1 MTKLSR
7 QRLALGGL
15 LLATALLY
23 LIGLSRSGW
32 ANPYYAAAAQAGS
45 QSWKA
50 FFFGSF
56 DSANFITVDKTPASL
71 WLMGLSVRMFG
82 LSSFA
87 ILLPQA
93 LCGIGSVAVLYAAV
107 RRWVGHTAGLIAGA
121 VLALT
126 PVAVLMF
133 RFNNPDALLVLLLV
147 VGAYGVTR
155 AVQTGQTRWL
165 VLAGAAVGFGF
176 LTKMLQAFLVL
187 PAFGL
192 AYLLAGPPKLG
203 KRLVQLLIAA
213 GAMIAAAGWW
223 VAIVE
228 LWPAS
233 SRPYIGG
240 SQSNSVIELALGY
253 NGFGRLTG
261 DEVGSVGGGG
271 AFGPGGGQG
280 GVSRWGATGLLRMF
294 NDSYGGQ
301 ASWLIPAALV
311 LMLVGFWI
319 TWRRPLYRAGFVLW
333 GGWLLTTALTFSFMQ
348 GIIHEYYTVA
358 LAPAIGA
365 LVGGGGVLLWRV
377 RRLPWAP
384 VAMAIS
390 VALTGWWAYVLLGRS
405 PSFLPWL
412 RWTVLIGGL
421 LAACAIVA
429 SRFTPVWTRR
439 VAARVAVLAGLA
451 VGLAGPAAFAMQT
464 AASAHDGAIVTAG
477 PASIGGRFGPG
488 GFGGFGG
495 AGGPF
500 GAGGP
505 GGFPGGFPGGM
516 ACAPTAATGGTV
528 SGGTVSGG
536 TAQGGTAQGGT
547 AQGGTASG
555 GSASGGTAS
564 SGAGGTASGTC
575 VPRDGRFRGN
585 GTGGQAPL
593 PGQALQGFPG
603 GGNGFPGAAPGGRG
617 GAGGLLGT
625 GTPSAEVQAALKADS
640 SKYTWV
646 LATVGANN
654 AAGYQLA
661 LQLPVM
667 AIGGFNGSDDA
678 PSLQQFQQWVAQGR
692 IHYFAGGGGFG
703 GQAGGS
709 RVSSSIASW
718 VSANFTA
725 KTVGGVTLYD
735 LTEAK

>member
-1 MTKLSR
+1 MTRIGR
-7 QRLALGGL
+7 QRIALGAL

-23 LIGLSRSGW
+23 LLGLSRSGW
-32 ANPYYAAAAQAGS
+32 ANPYYAAAAQAAS

-50 FFFGSF
+50 FLFGSF

-93 LCGIGSVAVLYAAV
+93 LCGVGSVALLYAAV
-107 RRWVGHTAGLIAGA
+107 RRWTGHVAGLIAGA

-147 VGAYGVTR
+147 AGAYGVTR
-155 AVQTGQTRWL
+155 AVQSGQTRWL
-165 VLAGAAVGFGF
+165 AFAGAAVGFGF

-192 AYLLAGPPKLG
+192 TYLIAGPPKLG
-203 KRLVQLLIAA
+203 KRLVQLGIAFA
-213 GAMIAAAGWW
+213 AMIAAAGWW
-223 VAIVE
+223 VALVE

-240 SQSNSVIELALGY
+240 SQNNSIIELTLGY

-271 AFGPGGGQG
+271 LNAGGQA
-280 GVSRWGATGLLRMF
+280 SRWGETGLLRMF

-301 ASWLIPAALV
+301 ASWLIPAALL
-311 LMLVGFWI
+311 LMLAGFWI
-319 TWRRPLYRAGFVLW
+319 TLRRKRTDPLRAGFVLW
-333 GGWLLTTALTFSFMQ
+333 GGWLLTTALTFSLMQ

-377 RRLPWAP
+377 RRLPWAQIA
-384 VAMAIS
+384 VAGTVAI
-390 VALTGWWAYVLLGRS
+390 TGWWAYVLLGRS

-412 RWTVLIGGL
+412 RWTLLIGGL
-421 LAACAIVA
+421 VVACALLA
-429 SRFTPVWTRR
+429 SRLAPVWTRR
-439 VAARVAVLAGLA
+439 VAVLAGLV

-464 AASAHDGAIVTAG
+464 AATAHNGAIVTAG
-477 PASIGGRFGPG
+477 PASVNGRFGPG
-488 GFGGFGG
+488 
-495 AGGPF
+495 

-505 GGFPGGFPGGM
+505 GGFGGPGG
-516 ACAPTAATGGTV
+516 ANICAAP
-528 SGGTVSGG
+528 GG
-536 TAQGGTAQGGT
+536 TAGGGANGGGATGTTPGGTTGTTPGGTGTTPGGTGTTPGATGTAPGGAAQACLPGLDGRARQNGGTAGQLP
-547 AQGGTASG
+547 Q
-555 GSASGGTAS
+555 
-564 SGAGGTASGTC
+564 
-575 VPRDGRFRGN
+575 
-585 GTGGQAPL
+585 GQAA
-593 PGQALQGFPG
+593 QAFPG
-603 GGNGFPGAAPGGRG
+603 GGNGFPGTNPGAGGRG
-617 GAGGLLGT
+617 GMGGLLNAA
-625 GTPSAEVQAALKADS
+625 TPSAEVQAALNADAD
-640 SKYTWV
+640 KYTWV
-646 LATVGANN
+646 AATTGANN

-661 LQLPVM
+661 LQKPVM

-678 PSLQQFQQWVAQGR
+678 PSLEQFQQWVAQGR
-692 IHYFAGGGGFG
+692 IHYFLGGGGFG

-709 RVSSSIASW
+709 RVSSAISAW
-718 VSANFTA
+718 VTANFTA

>member
-1 MTKLSR
+1 MIRIGR
-7 QRLALGGL
+7 QRLALAGL

-23 LIGLSRSGW
+23 LIGLSGSGW
-32 ANPYYAAAAQAGS
+32 ANPYYAAAAQAAS

-50 FFFGSF
+50 FLFGSF

-71 WLMGLSVRMFG
+71 WLMGLSARLFG
-82 LSSFA
+82 LSPLA

-93 LCGIGSVAVLYAAV
+93 LCGVGSVAVLYAAV
-107 RRWVGHTAGLIAGA
+107 RRWAGHAAGLIAGA

-147 VGAYGVTR
+147 AGAYGVTR
-155 AVQTGQTRWL
+155 AVHTGQTQWL
-165 VLAGAAVGFGF
+165 VLAGAAVGLGF

-192 AYLLAGPPKLG
+192 TYLIAGRPRLA
-203 KRLVQLLIAA
+203 KRLVQLGIAV
-213 GAMIAAAGWW
+213 GATIAAAGWW
-223 VAIVE
+223 VALVE
-228 LWPAS
+228 LWPAG

-240 SQSNSVIELALGY
+240 SQTNSVLELTLGY
-253 NGFGRLTG
+253 NGLGRLTG

-271 AFGPGGGQG
+271 FGGAQGGG
-280 GVSRWGATGLLRMF
+280 RWGTPGLLRMF
-294 NDSYGGQ
+294 DDSYGGQ

-319 TWRRPLYRAGFVLW
+319 TARRPRTDMFRAGLVLW
-333 GGWLLTTALTFSFMQ
+333 GGWLLTTALTFSLMQ

-365 LVGGGGVLLWRV
+365 LIGGGGVLLWRV

-384 VAMAIS
+384 VAMAVT

-412 RWTVLIGGL
+412 RPTVLIGGL
-421 LAACAIVA
+421 VVGCVLVA
-429 SRFTPVWTRR
+429 SRSTPVWTR
-439 VAARVAVLAGLA
+439 RVAVLAGLA

-464 AASAHDGAIVTAG
+464 AASAHTGGIVTAG
-477 PASIGGRFGPG
+477 PASINGRFGPSGGPG
-488 GFGGFGG
+488 GFGGPGGPVGALGQDGRARRDG
-495 AGGPF
+495 AGPAGQPF
-500 GAGGP
+500 A
-505 GGFPGGFPGGM
+505 
-516 ACAPTAATGGTV
+516 
-528 SGGTVSGG
+528 
-536 TAQGGTAQGGT
+536 
-547 AQGGTASG
+547 
-555 GSASGGTAS
+555 
-564 SGAGGTASGTC
+564 
-575 VPRDGRFRGN
+575 
-585 GTGGQAPL
+585 
-593 PGQALQGFPG
+593 G
-603 GGNGFPGAAPGGRG
+603 GGNAFPGFPPGGVGQGGPRG
-617 GAGGLLGT
+617 GMVGLLNAP
-625 GTPSAEVQAALKADS
+625 TPSAELQAVLGAGADR
-640 SKYTWV
+640 YTWV

-661 LQLPVM
+661 LQKPVM

-678 PSLQQFQQWVAQGR
+678 PSLEQFQQWVAQGR
-692 IHYFAGGGGFG
+692 IHYFLGGGGFG

-709 RVSSSIASW
+709 RVSGAIASW

-725 KTVGGVTLYD
+725 KTVGGVTIYD